1 MHITPFTAARFDELV
16 DFITRLSDDP
26 AHLIGY
32 LGQGRADIV
41 HELGDLDRPLEER
54 FFLAEADGRLVGA
67 MGFEADEALGR
78 AWLLGPF
85 ADGAPW
91 QLVAEAQWAAV
102 QAVLPPAVTQLELF
116 GHVDNENLAR
126 FALLHGFTALQI
138 THLLTLPRPLYP
150 PPATDVVDLPGALAD
165 EFAALHTSVFPN
177 TYYSAEQLLAM
188 RDDRHRLLAHC
199 VDGRLLAYAFLQIIP
214 DTQEAYLD
222 FIAVDEAARGRGA
235 GKQVLAAVVRAAF
248 ERPEIDHLNLTV
260 DGDNTAAYRLYLSAG
275 FEVVRSMRG
284 YRKTRGALFE

>member
-1 MHITPFTAARFDELV
+1 MRISPYSAERFDDMVE
-16 DFITRLSDDP
+16 FITRLNDDP

-41 HELGDLDRPLEER
+41 HELGELDRPPEES
-54 FFLAEADGRLVGA
+54 FFLAEADGRLVGV
-67 MGFEADEALGR
+67 MGFDADETLGK

-85 ADGAPW
+85 VDGAPW
-91 QLVAEAQWAAV
+91 QPAAEALCAAV
-102 QAVLPPAVTQLELF
+102 QAALPPAVTLLELF

-126 FALLHGFTALQI
+126 FALLHGFTALQD

-150 PPATDVVDLPGALAD
+150 PPANGVVDLPDALTDAF
-165 EFAALHTSVFPN
+165 EALHTAVFPN

-188 RDDRHRLLAHC
+188 RDDRHRLLGL
-199 VDGRLLAYAFLQIIP
+199 VDDGRLLAYAFLQIIP
-214 DTQEAYLD
+214 DTGEAYLD
-222 FIAVDEAARGRGA
+222 FIAVDEAARGHGA

-260 DGDNTAAYRLYLSAG
+260 DGDNAAACRLYLSAG

-284 YRKTRGALFE
+284 YRKTLAPPSS